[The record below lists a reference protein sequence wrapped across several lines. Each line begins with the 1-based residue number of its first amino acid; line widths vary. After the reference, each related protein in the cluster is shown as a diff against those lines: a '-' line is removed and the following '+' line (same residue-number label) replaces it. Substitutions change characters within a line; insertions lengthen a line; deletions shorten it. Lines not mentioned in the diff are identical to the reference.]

1 MLKVIYYQIID
12 PVNLLTILLTVLM
25 FCFSSVI
32 MFWFIVANQILDMLS
47 DKLNIIILMAKTNE
61 KIANDI
67 ANIVNN
73 TVIDIDY
80 VNVMHSE
87 RIEHNYKNLQEQIF
101 PVFYVLFGLL
111 FAVFIHIVYNKIALS
126 KYDKII
132 IVLSF
137 ISGLPDFIFLITLG
151 TKWKFLGDTNIYSLM
166 VDHYIQSRIISIQ
179 DEINSNDMD
188 IRSTCNDERICI
200 LAAENSGSLVV
211 KRRTLETLQ
220 DIKNSI
226 NSTITVLTTREGE
239 LINGINMCSIS
250 YIIVLII
257 TFIIISIY
265 LLFKSKTNCR
275 QLVPIIITWFIIN
288 FSILGFVLLMREY
301 AYTFNYITK
310 EEITSFIIATLKNI

>member
-1 MLKVIYYQIID
+1 MLCQIRIKMLKVIYQIAD

-47 DKLNIIILMAKTNE
+47 DKLNIILLMAKTNE

-67 ANIVNN
+67 ENIIN
-73 TVIDIDY
+73 TTTIDIDY
-80 VNVMHSE
+80 VNIMRLE
-87 RIEHNYKNLQEQIF
+87 RIERNYKNLQEQIF

-111 FAVFIHIVYNKIALS
+111 FTVFVYIMYNRIILS

-132 IVLSF
+132 TILSF

-151 TKWKFLGDTNIYSLM
+151 TKWKFLGDTKIYSLI
-166 VDHYIQSRIISIQ
+166 VEHYIQRRIISVQ
-179 DEINSNDMD
+179 DEINK
-188 IRSTCNDERICI
+188 STCDEKICTI
-200 LAAENSGSLVV
+200 KQN
-211 KRRTLETLQ
+211 TLETLQ
-220 DIKNSI
+220 DIKISI
-226 NSTITVLTTREGE
+226 NSTITVLTEREE
-239 LINGINMCSIS
+239 DLIKGLNMCSIS

-257 TFIIISIY
+257 AFVIMSIY
-265 LLFKSKTNCR
+265 LLFKSKTKCR
-275 QLVPIIITWFIIN
+275 QIIPIILTWLIIN

-310 EEITSFIIATLKNI
+310 EEISLFIITALKK

>member
-1 MLKVIYYQIID
+1 MLKVIYYQVVD

-47 DKLNIIILMAKTNE
+47 DKLNIIIIMAKTNE

-67 ANIVNN
+67 ENIVN
-73 TVIDIDY
+73 TTIIDVDY
-80 VNVMHSE
+80 VNIAHSE
-87 RIEHNYKNLQEQIF
+87 RIERNYKNLQEQIF

-111 FAVFIHIVYNKIALS
+111 FTVFIYIVYNRIVLS

-132 IVLSF
+132 TVLSF

-151 TKWKFLGDTNIYSLM
+151 TKWKFLGDTKIYSLI
-166 VDHYIQSRIISIQ
+166 VDHYIQSRIISVQ
-179 DEINSNDMD
+179 DEIN
-188 IRSTCNDERICI
+188 RSTCDERICTLTTI
-200 LAAENSGSLVV
+200 KQS
-211 KRRTLETLQ
+211 TLETLQ
-220 DIKNSI
+220 DIKISI
-226 NSTITVLTTREGE
+226 NSTIRVLTEREEE
-239 LINGINMCSIS
+239 LIKGINMCSIS

-257 TFIIISIY
+257 AFIIMSIY
-265 LLFKSKTNCR
+265 LLFKSKTKCR
-275 QLVPIIITWFIIN
+275 QTIPIIITWFIIN

-310 EEITSFIIATLKNI
+310 EEISLYIINELKYI